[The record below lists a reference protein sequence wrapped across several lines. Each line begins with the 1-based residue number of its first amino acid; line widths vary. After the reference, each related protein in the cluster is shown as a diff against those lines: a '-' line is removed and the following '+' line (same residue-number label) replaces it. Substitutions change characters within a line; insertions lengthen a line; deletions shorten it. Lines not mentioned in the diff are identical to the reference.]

1 VSNWPSTKAKK
12 VLAALIRIGWSI
24 KREGRGSHKIL
35 SRIGWPDF
43 VFAFHSDDEIG
54 PRMMVR
60 ISKQTGLQ
68 PEDLGYP
75 GDSYQNLPDMN
86 RIKADHPLKKSMSE
100 EYILGI
106 WDGHDS
112 GAAIVRSNE
121 ILYALNEERLSRRK
135 LEIGFPKLAIA
146 AMLDRLKLTPESIS
160 QVAVSTSDFAKT
172 LTRFFPSMK
181 EEYYEIRRR
190 KKRPGLLTPIK
201 KRVKYTLTEWP
212 PTGISRNLT
221 RRLVR
226 KELDKC
232 GLKNY
237 ELHIVDHHLCHATGA
252 AYCSGFEKAA
262 VITLDGIGDAI
273 SGSVSRFED
282 GQLERLSTIS
292 GKESLGIFFE
302 HVTNLMNMRELED
315 EGKVMALSTYAYPL
329 PDDQNPMLDW
339 FQVDGLTLHARYGSQ
354 RTYQQLKELLW
365 QFPSEQFAYMAQ
377 RTLEV
382 KVVELVRNAVRQL
395 KTECVALAGGIFA
408 NIQVNRLIRL
418 LPEVKGCFV
427 FPHMG
432 DGGLALGAALSLN
445 AVRNGV
451 TSYPFKQI
459 YFGLDFTDE
468 EMEAAIREFGFPYT
482 READIVKTVGELA
495 DSGSIGLWLQ
505 GRMEFGPRALGA
517 RSIIAHPGR
526 EKIKDDLN
534 LRLKRRVWYQPFCPS
549 MLQSTAERIFYD
561 FHGQSDPFMT
571 NAYLVKEEFRDQVRG
586 VIAIDGTCRPQIVS
600 EDTPTSPKF
609 KELLK
614 EMESRTGLGVILNTS
629 FNLHGEPLVCSPSD
643 ALRTLRETKADY
655 LVLGDFLVRLPV

>member
-1 VSNWPSTKAKK
+1 MA
-12 VLAALIRIGWSI
+12 
-24 KREGRGSHKIL
+24 
-35 SRIGWPDF
+35 
-43 VFAFHSDDEIG
+43 
-54 PRMMVR
+54 
-60 ISKQTGLQ
+60 
-68 PEDLGYP
+68 
-75 GDSYQNLPDMN
+75 
-86 RIKADHPLKKSMSE
+86 E
-100 EYILGI
+100 EHILGI

-112 GAAIVRSNE
+112 GAAIVRGDE

-135 LEIGFPKLAIA
+135 LEIGFPKLAIS
-146 AMLDRLKLTPESIS
+146 AMLERLNLSPENID
-160 QVAVSTSDFAKT
+160 QVAVSTADFAKT
-172 LTRFFPSMK
+172 LTRFFPAMK
-181 EEYYEIRRR
+181 EEYYKIRRR

-201 KRVKYTLTEWP
+201 KRAKYTLTEWP
-212 PTGISRNLT
+212 PTGISRKLT
-221 RRLVR
+221 HRLVR
-226 KELDKC
+226 KELNGC
-232 GLKNY
+232 GLKDF

-252 AYCSGFEKAA
+252 AYCSGFDKAA
-262 VITLDGIGDAI
+262 IITIDGIGDAL
-273 SGSVSRFED
+273 SGGVSLFD
-282 GQLERLSTIS
+282 NGKLERLSTIS

-329 PDDQNPMLDW
+329 PDDQNPMLEW
-339 FQVDGLTLHARYGSQ
+339 FKVDGLTLHARYGAH
-354 RTYQQLKELLW
+354 RTYQRLKELLW
-365 QFPSEQFAYMAQ
+365 HFPSEQFAYMAQ

-382 KVVELVRNAVRQL
+382 KVIELVQNAVRQME
-395 KTECVALAGGIFA
+395 TENVALAGGIFA

-445 AVRNGV
+445 ADRNGV
-451 TSYPFKQI
+451 TSYSFQQI
-459 YFGLDFTDE
+459 YFGLDFSEE
-468 EMEAAIREFGFPYT
+468 EMETAVKEFGFPYT
-482 READIVKTVGELA
+482 KEEDIVNAVGALVE
-495 DSGSIGLWLQ
+495 SGSIGLWLQ

-549 MLQSTAERIFYD
+549 MLRSTAERIFED
-561 FHGQSDPFMT
+561 FHDQTDPFMT
-571 NAYLVKEEFRDQVRG
+571 NAYLVKEEFREHMRG

-600 EDTPTSPKF
+600 DDTPTPPKF

-614 EMESRTGLGVILNTS
+614 DMERRTGLGVILNTS

-655 LVLGDFLVRLPV
+655 LVLGDFLVRLPA